1 MGAGVNA
8 GGVLCRSF
16 RRSAWERSAPAQS
29 TADRGR
35 NGLGEGFFLRLFY
48 CAIVFTDTPRSV
60 LPAARLD

>member
-8 GGVLCRSF
+8 GGCTLIV
-16 RRSAWERSAPAQS
+16 PTQP

-48 CAIVFTDTPRSV
+48 CAIVFTDTPRSTGV
-60 LPAARLD
+60 ERP